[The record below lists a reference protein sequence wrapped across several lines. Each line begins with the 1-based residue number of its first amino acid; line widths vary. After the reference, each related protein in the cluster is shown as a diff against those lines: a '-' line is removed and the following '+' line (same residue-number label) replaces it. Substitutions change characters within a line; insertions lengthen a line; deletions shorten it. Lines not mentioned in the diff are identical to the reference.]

1 MSSSTARIRFPSSPL
16 IHRRVARKRQ
26 WFQTLVD
33 RSEKCWFEIAGMND
47 LYTPLAAALRDRLA
61 IIADQAS
68 RQDADAHLDRLKEV
82 SNKITA
88 LQCQLPQPIHPEL
101 AHYLQRYSYEKA
113 LAFLESASSS
123 AKR

>member
-1 MSSSTARIRFPSSPL
+1 
-16 IHRRVARKRQ
+16 
-26 WFQTLVD
+26 
-33 RSEKCWFEIAGMND
+33 MND
-47 LYTPLAAALRDRLA
+47 LYAPLAAALRDRLA

-88 LQCQLPQPIHPEL
+88 LQRQLPQPIHPQL

-113 LAFLESASSS
+113 LAFLESASSP